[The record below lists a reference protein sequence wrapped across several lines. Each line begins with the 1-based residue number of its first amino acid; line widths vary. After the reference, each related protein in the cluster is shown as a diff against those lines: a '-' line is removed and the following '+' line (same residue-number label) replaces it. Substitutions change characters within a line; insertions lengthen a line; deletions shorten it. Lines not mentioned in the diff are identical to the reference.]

1 METVQ
6 EGRRHDTKKQEEEGH
21 ARHEVQMK
29 TARKEGDTWETPNP
43 SAPFLPSHE
52 TYDDEDQK

>member
-29 TARKEGDTWETPNP
+29 TARKEGDTKSLCAVSPV
-43 SAPFLPSHE
+43 AR
-52 TYDDEDQK
+52 KV